1 MALKLSRRG
10 LLGDLG
16 TLRLAAGILIMY
28 ATRVQR
34 EEALMLSTFGAAYE
48 GYKERTGR
56 FFPRLRAVVARSPLG

>member
-28 ATRVQR
+28 AT
-34 EEALMLSTFGAAYE
+34 ALLVAA
-48 GYKERTGR
+48 
-56 FFPRLRAVVARSPLG
+56 